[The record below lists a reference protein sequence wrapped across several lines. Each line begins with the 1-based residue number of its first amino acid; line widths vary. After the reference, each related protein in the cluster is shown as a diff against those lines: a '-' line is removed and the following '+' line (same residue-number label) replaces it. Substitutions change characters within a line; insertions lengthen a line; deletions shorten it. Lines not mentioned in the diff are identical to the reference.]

1 MKSLFLRIFLS
12 FWLALALFVVL
23 AIVVTLVLR
32 PRSSTWEGLRTT
44 ALNEAVSEYEEGGQP
59 QLRKY
64 MENLEANQHLRA
76 FMFDE
81 RGVEISGRPAPDWA
95 IRIASGGPRM
105 PRDGFVIPAPP
116 VQRDSRASS
125 DGMHR
130 YTLVLGLPPGPRV
143 FFGPRGMPVPGLI
156 ILIISS
162 GLVCYLLSWYM
173 TKPIVRLRAATRQ
186 LAAGDLTARSGAPM
200 NKGMDEIAGLMRDF
214 DAMAERL
221 ELLVKAQS
229 RLLNDISHELR
240 SPLARLNVALGLAR
254 QRAGVE
260 STNMLDRI
268 ELEASRLNELIGRI
282 LTLARLEDGEQRVP
296 QTPVP
301 LDEIVLNV
309 AEDAEFEAQERH
321 CHVHTVI
328 PDGDWGVRGNDSL
341 LHSAVE
347 NVVRNAIRYTQ
358 EGSSVEIELTSAKRD
373 GGTEAVL
380 QVSDSGPGVPEDAL
394 GKLFEPFYRLDDA
407 RGRLT
412 GGVGLGLA
420 ITERAVRFHGGKVSA
435 RNRPEGGLMVEIRL
449 PLIRGG
455 LRSVERVEAVPAGQ
469 DAGATENLHI
479 PYTWKFW
486 KAGNSATLARFQ

>member
-64 MENLEANQHLRA
+64 MESLEANQHLRA

-105 PRDGFVIPAPP
+105 PRDGFIIPAPP

-162 GLVCYLLSWYM
+162 GLVCYFLSWYM

-186 LAAGDLTARSGAPM
+186 LAAGDLTARIGARAS
-200 NKGMDEIAGLMRDF
+200 KRRDEVAGLMRDF

-221 ELLVKAQS
+221 EILMKAQS

-254 QRAGVE
+254 QRSNVE
-260 STNMLDRI
+260 SSEMLDRI

-301 LDEIVLNV
+301 LAELVQNV
-309 AEDAEFEAQERH
+309 AEDAEFEAQARH
-321 CHVHTVI
+321 CHVQTVI
-328 PDGDWGVRGNDSL
+328 PEGDWGVRGNASL

-358 EGSSVEIELTSAKRD
+358 EHTSVRVELASEEGPK
-373 GGTEAVL
+373 GPEAVL
-380 QVSDSGPGVPEDAL
+380 KVSDSGPGAPPDAL
-394 GKLFEPFYRLDDA
+394 DKLFEPFYRLDDA
-407 RGRLT
+407 RGRQT

-420 ITERAVRFHGGKVSA
+420 ITERAVRFHGGRVSA
-435 RNRPEGGLMVEIRL
+435 RNRTEGGLQVEIRL
-449 PLIRGG
+449 PLIRSGQG
-455 LRSVERVEAVPAGQ
+455 KTPLPVPVASEQEA
-469 DAGATENLHI
+469 
-479 PYTWKFW
+479 
-486 KAGNSATLARFQ
+486 

>member
-12 FWLALALFVVL
+12 FWIAQALFVVL
-23 AIVVTLVLR
+23 AIVVTVALR

-44 ALNEAVSEYEEGGQP
+44 VLNEAVSAYEEGGNL
-59 QLRKY
+59 QLRQY
-64 MENLEANQHLRA
+64 MDGLERSQRVRA
-76 FMFDE
+76 YLFDE
-81 RGVEISGRPAPDWA
+81 RGNEVSGRGAPDWA
-95 IRIASGGPRM
+95 MRVAAGGPRT
-105 PRDGFVIPAPP
+105 PHDGFLFPAPP

-125 DGMHR
+125 DGKHR
-130 YTLVLGLPPGPRV
+130 YTVVLGLPPGPRV

-156 ILIISS
+156 IAIISS
-162 GLVCYLLSWYM
+162 GLVCYFLSWYL
-173 TKPIVRLRAATRQ
+173 TKPIVRLRTATRQ
-186 LAAGDLTARSGAPM
+186 LAAGDLTARIGAPAG
-200 NKGMDEIAGLMRDF
+200 KSDEVGGLMRDF
-214 DAMAERL
+214 DAMAERIETL
-221 ELLVKAQS
+221 MKAQS

-260 STNMLDRI
+260 SADMLDRI
-268 ELEASRLNELIGRI
+268 ELEAARLNELIGRI

-301 LDEIVLNV
+301 LAELVANV

-328 PDGDWGVRGNDSL
+328 PEGDWGVRGNDSL
-341 LHSAVE
+341 LHSAIE

-358 EGSSVEIELTSAKRD
+358 EGTSVEIELAREKSA
-373 GGTEAVL
+373 GGAEAVL
-380 QVSDSGPGVPEDAL
+380 RGSDSGPGVPAEAL

-420 ITERAVRFHGGKVSA
+420 ITERAVRFHGGKVLA
-435 RNRPEGGLMVEIRL
+435 FNRAEGGLMVEIRL
-449 PLIRGG
+449 PFISGA
-455 LRSVERVEAVPAGQ
+455 LRTKELAEPVPSAREA
-469 DAGATENLHI
+469 
-479 PYTWKFW
+479 
-486 KAGNSATLARFQ
+486 

>member
-12 FWLALALFVVL
+12 FWMAQALFVVL
-23 AIVVTLVLR
+23 AIVVTVALR

-44 ALNEAVSEYEEGGQP
+44 VLTDAVNAYEEGGEP
-59 QLRKY
+59 QLREY
-64 MENLEANQHLRA
+64 MDGLERSQHVRA
-76 FMFDE
+76 YLFDE
-81 RGVEISGRPAPDWA
+81 RGNEVSGRGAPDWA
-95 IRIASGGPRM
+95 MRVAAGGPRS
-105 PRDGFVIPAPP
+105 PRDGFIIPAPP
-116 VQRDSRASS
+116 IQRDSRASS
-125 DGMHR
+125 DGKHR
-130 YTLVLGLPPGPRV
+130 YTLVLGLPQGPRV
-143 FFGPRGMPVPGLI
+143 FFGPRGLPLPGLI
-156 ILIISS
+156 IAIISS
-162 GLVCYLLSWYM
+162 GLVCYFLSWYL
-173 TKPIVRLRAATRQ
+173 TQPIVRLRAATRQ
-186 LAAGDLTARSGAPM
+186 LAAGDLTARSGAPASQRR
-200 NKGMDEIAGLMRDF
+200 DELTGLMRDF

-260 STNMLDRI
+260 SADMLDRI

-301 LDEIVLNV
+301 LNELVASV

-328 PDGDWGVRGNDSL
+328 PEGDWGVCGNDSL
-341 LHSAVE
+341 LHSAIE
-347 NVVRNAIRYTQ
+347 NVVRNGIRYTQ
-358 EGSSVEIELTSAKRD
+358 EGSSVEIELASEKSA
-373 GGTEAVL
+373 GGAEAVL
-380 QVSDSGPGVPEDAL
+380 RVSDSGQGVPPDAL

-435 RNRPEGGLMVEIRL
+435 FNRAEGGLMVEIRL
-449 PLIRGG
+449 PLISGTVRAKGVAEPVASG
-455 LRSVERVEAVPAGQ
+455 REA
-469 DAGATENLHI
+469 
-479 PYTWKFW
+479 
-486 KAGNSATLARFQ
+486 